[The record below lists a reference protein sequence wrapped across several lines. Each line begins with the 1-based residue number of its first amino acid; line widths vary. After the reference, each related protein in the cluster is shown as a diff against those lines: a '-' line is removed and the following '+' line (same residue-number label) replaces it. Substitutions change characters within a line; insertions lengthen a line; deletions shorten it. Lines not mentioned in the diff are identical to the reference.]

1 MTIDPKDFKTLL
13 VRLALVTLVLRAAP
27 MFTADL
33 APGEAAAVLGLT
45 GSGQSG
51 EPWLLA
57 ARAWALAGG
66 GVAGAARL
74 PALVFELSLPILAL
88 GYARVAGW
96 GSLAGLVV
104 GLSLVLSP
112 LAMQAG
118 HRLGGGAAV
127 AALVLLV
134 LTLLRSSL
142 KEGEKKPL
150 FLSALGLVVLALLAS
165 PALVVVPAGLWLAW
179 RAVADDQ
186 LKRLALWTWS
196 AAPLLGLLARWA
208 WLGYLVPE
216 TDAATAQF
224 ALADSA
230 ESSGWGAISPA
241 LAALQGLAAVSPLG
255 PIGELGRLLDLMATP
270 WWSTLGGA
278 ALLLAALY
286 GLARG
291 LVQQDP
297 QAPLAAPELTPI
309 RALGSTSP
317 ARQSADATAAEEG
330 EDSDETGGAAARHG
344 WRTLG
349 VAIPNTPRTLGDRD
363 WGPPLLIALGA
374 ALFLAQASARGVADG
389 VAEALAAARVGVA
402 LTVGVGLAALA
413 TPRTAGQSEERSRRR
428 TYWTLGAVA
437 LSLFGLGAWHLL
449 EQTRSVERM
458 SARKV
463 GRFAKD
469 SAEDPEVVGRR
480 KGAILAVGPRGWAV
494 AVQLDPH
501 GQSAQIRLATAESGD
516 VTAHALELLKA
527 QPGGVVVVGDKAALG
542 TEASAAPHLLGVM
555 RSIDRTLRM
564 HGLVE
569 VSDSHRLLG
578 QTAVIVY
585 SSNRR
590 SDPGTVQP
598 QLAPGV
604 AP

>member
-57 ARAWALAGG
+57 ARAWALVGG

-150 FLSALGLVVLALLAS
+150 LLSALGLVVLALLAS

-230 ESSGWGAISPA
+230 ESSGWGAISPV

-255 PIGELGRLLDLMATP
+255 PMGELGRLLDLMATP

-309 RALGSTSP
+309 RALGSTSA

-374 ALFLAQASARGVADG
+374 ALFLAQASSRGAADG
-389 VAEALAAARVGVA
+389 VVEALAAARVGVA

-413 TPRTAGQSEERSRRR
+413 TPRTASQSEERSRRR

-501 GQSAQIRLATAESGD
+501 GQSGQIRLATAESGD

-527 QPGGVVVVGDKAALG
+527 DPGGVVVVGDKAALG

-585 SSNRR
+585 SRNSRN
-590 SDPGTVQP
+590 DPGTVQP